1 MYRKILQKAKLCSAL
16 LKDLILRCPRRTNL
30 CLHFSRS
37 QGLRTN
43 TVPHGTDYSRGT
55 SLTSL
60 TFSCFVSRVRI
71 REKKTAPSWAPAWR
85 DVMWC
90 DVTSREVMWQ
100 PDALKRVQLKTSRNP
115 VKKKKSKRISS
126 LSRAPENTDTT
137 TNNVGNATTST
148 TPTTSTMRR
157 LQRHRQRR
165 HRHRHRHSHI
175 QRLVREEKKIS
186 GKDRTGFQKKRTKIL
201 IGCVFNWERNNP
213 LWKKNLGRSFWGF
226 QRTAL
231 IPSQALPFQN
241 NDLHFNWNKSG
252 PCLSR

>member
-71 REKKTAPSWAPAWR
+71 RAKKTAPSWAPAWR
-85 DVMWC
+85 DVMWRHVTWS
-90 DVTSREVMWQ
+90 DVTARRVETRSAENVEKSGEEKKIKKNIVLVSGSREHRHHHQ
-100 PDALKRVQLKTSRNP
+100 QRRQCDDFND
-115 VKKKKSKRISS
+115 
-126 LSRAPENTDTT
+126 TD
-137 TNNVGNATTST
+137 NVDNATTST
-148 TPTTSTMRR
+148 TPTTSTPTPTRPHSTSCSRR
-157 LQRHRQRR
+157 KENLGQGQNRV
-165 HRHRHRHSHI
+165 SK
-175 QRLVREEKKIS
+175 E
-186 GKDRTGFQKKRTKIL
+186 RTKIL

-231 IPSQALPFQN
+231 IPSQALPVQN